1 MLKNKILTDELDKA
15 FKDISELNNDKYLL
29 SRNLQNLENINM
41 DYSKQKLSN
50 VNIDTDNEIEL
61 SNAKN
66 EIKLLE
72 NKLLS

>member
-29 SRNLQNLENINM
+29 SKNLQNLENINI

-61 SNAKN
+61 SKAKN